1 VGNFLADLRYALRAL
16 AKRPGFTSIAVLTLA
31 LGIGANTA
39 IFSVANGILLRP
51 LPFGDA
57 DRLVLLWQSKPES
70 GWERLPV
77 SYPNFSDWRERSHSF
92 DGMAAFFSYADSTFN
107 LSEGEEPERVQAA
120 YVTAN
125 LFSQL
130 GVRPERGRVFLPEED
145 RRGASRVVV
154 LGGGLWQRRFG
165 SDPGIVGKSIQLDGE
180 SHLVVGIMPRSFS
193 FPRFPK
199 DADLWLPLAQE
210 PKASRQFSRGT
221 KYLTVVAKLKPGV
234 SLAEAQSE
242 MDALSSSLEQ
252 QFGSILRG
260 NRVEVAPLQSQAA
273 GDLKVALM
281 VLLGAVGFVLLIAC
295 ANVANLIL
303 ARAAGREREI
313 AIRTAVGA
321 SRGRITRLLL
331 SESLILAV
339 SGGALGLLLALWGV
353 DFLALLPYNPPSFTR
368 PYQVSPDQIGVDLR
382 VLGFALLLSLFTGL
396 LFGLAP
402 AYHASR
408 ANLNEALRAIE
419 SRSTGGFRRHPFR
432 SLLVV
437 SEIALSSVLLIGAG
451 LMIQSFRQLS
461 SVSPGFQPENV
472 LTFEVGLA
480 RSRYVRPEQM
490 AAFSEALLDRLA
502 ALPGVSAAGA
512 VEHLPL
518 SGLDEDTGFYLEGR
532 PTAAPAEMPHAH
544 PRSASPDYFR
554 AMGIRLLRGRAFTAA
569 DTASSRKVA
578 VINET
583 MARRFWSGEDPLD
596 RRVALDFESLKF
608 FPDRPPLLDL
618 ESGMREIV
626 GVVADVRAIGL
637 DAQPVPELY
646 TPLTQRPAR
655 EMSFVLRGAGDP
667 AQWAEMI
674 RAEIRS
680 VDPGQA
686 IASLR
691 TMDEVLSTSVAR
703 PRFNTLLLTLFA
715 AMALILAM
723 VGVYGVISYSVSH
736 RTREIGIRMALGAQR
751 REVMAMVVKEGLIY
765 TATGLALGAAG
776 ALALTRVL
784 VGLLYGISPTDPWTF
799 ALVPVLLSGAALLA
813 CYLPARRATRIDP
826 IATLRHD

>member
-1 VGNFLADLRYALRAL
+1 VGDSLFDLRYASRAL
-16 AKRPGFTSIAVLTLA
+16 AKKPGFTAIAVLTLA

-70 GWERLPV
+70 GWNQLPV
-77 SYPNFSDWRERSHSF
+77 SYPNFSDWKERSQSF

-130 GVRPERGRVFLPEED
+130 GARPERGRGFLPEED
-145 RRGASRVVV
+145 RRGSSPVVV
-154 LGGGLWQRRFG
+154 LGDGLWKRRFG
-165 SDPGIVGKSIQLDGE
+165 SDPAIVGKSIQLDGE
-180 SHLVVGIMPRSFS
+180 SHRVVGIMPRSFT

-210 PKASRQFSRGT
+210 PNAGRQFSRGT
-221 KYLTVVAKLKPGV
+221 KYLTVLAKLKPGV
-234 SLAEAQSE
+234 GLAEAQSE
-242 MDALSSSLEQ
+242 MDTLASALEEQ
-252 QFGSILRG
+252 FSGILRG
-260 NRVEVAPLQSQAA
+260 NRVKVVPLQSQAA

-303 ARAAGREREI
+303 ARAVGRKREI

-321 SRGRITRLLL
+321 SRWRITRLLL
-331 SESLILAV
+331 SESLILALL
-339 SGGALGLLLALWGV
+339 GGALGLLLALWGV

-382 VLGFALLLSLFTGL
+382 VLGFTLLLSLFTGL

-408 ANLNEALRAIE
+408 ASLTEALRAIE
-419 SRSTGGFRRHPFR
+419 SASTGVFRRHSFR

-490 AAFSEALLDRLA
+490 AGFSEALLQRLA
-502 ALPGVSAAGA
+502 SLPGVRAAGA

-518 SGLDEDTGFYLEGR
+518 SGGDEDTGFYLEGHAA
-532 PTAAPAEMPHAH
+532 PAPAEMPHAH
-544 PRSASPDYFR
+544 PRSVSPDYFR
-554 AMGIRLLRGRAFTAA
+554 AMRIRLLRGRAFSAA
-569 DTASSRKVA
+569 DTAASQRVA

-583 MARRFWSGEDPLD
+583 MARRFWNGEDPLG
-596 RRVALDFESLKF
+596 RRVALDFESLRF
-608 FPDRPPLLDL
+608 FPDRPPQLDL

-637 DAQPVPELY
+637 DSEPVPELY

-655 EMSFVLRGAGDP
+655 EMSFVMRGAGDP
-667 AQWAEMI
+667 AQWSELI
-674 RAEIRS
+674 RSEVRS

-686 IASLR
+686 VSSLR
-691 TMDEVLSTSVAR
+691 SMDEVLSTSVAR

-715 AMALILAM
+715 GMALILAM

-751 REVMAMVVKEGLIY
+751 REVMVMIVKEGLIY
-765 TATGLALGAAG
+765 AATGLVLGAAG
-776 ALALTRVL
+776 ALALTRAL
-784 VGLLYGISPTDPWTF
+784 SGLLYGISPTDPWTF
-799 ALVPVLLSGAALLA
+799 ALVPVLLCSAALLA
-813 CYLPARRATRIDP
+813 CYLPARKATRIDP
-826 IATLRHD
+826 MLALRHE